1 MLDEMMKQ
9 VMDNFSKAKSVIGS
23 IAYDMLLVN
32 NKEDTPSYYLW
43 RANSNHRSSSSRE
56 ETLLIKD
63 YHQLYLFGKRATD
76 INLSELNIEF
86 ESSGV
91 VIAEVLTIVF
101 TFSSVWREAAAG
113 DGVSKTNKNKRK
125 RSTPQKKKTDN
136 YPPSTARQPP
146 AKKAKNNPPEKNSE
160 KRKPSKRK
168 TKSIESSSSNVLI
181 DNIMPIKNSVP
192 PLPPTSSQSS
202 FKKNK
207 TNTNLALHFFT
218 KIVEKV
224 FTDRFDKVIDKL
236 LQHRSS

>member
-43 RANSNHRSSSSRE
+43 RANSNHRSSSPRE

-101 TFSSVWREAAAG
+101 TFSSV
-113 DGVSKTNKNKRK
+113 
-125 RSTPQKKKTDN
+125 
-136 YPPSTARQPP
+136 
-146 AKKAKNNPPEKNSE
+146 
-160 KRKPSKRK
+160 
-168 TKSIESSSSNVLI
+168 
-181 DNIMPIKNSVP
+181 
-192 PLPPTSSQSS
+192 
-202 FKKNK
+202 
-207 TNTNLALHFFT
+207 
-218 KIVEKV
+218 
-224 FTDRFDKVIDKL
+224 
-236 LQHRSS
+236 